1 MPCQITMLRFILSV
15 LTAVAVAIVNT
26 VKYFLVRPIVDGGTV
41 MLSRVF
47 KELQW
52 TRLGESR
59 FSFYR
64 QMYSE
69 NARNRDGA
77 VKYRA
82 AWSRSKLFV
91 TDSKLAKRVCG
102 RFLDRPASGY
112 AEGDRLTHSLFN
124 LNGSEW
130 ARKRKLLSGSAFS
143 CRSMASAL
151 PAMYG
156 CARTAASEITV
167 GGETDAIRL
176 SRAYVWS
183 AFCLCIFGRR
193 GDDVLARATESLRH
207 ADTRRF
213 GLASDD
219 RGYATASRRF
229 RRFVRRSR
237 QTTTAECTFLKAF
250 DGLSESFPSQW
261 NDDDT
266 DAHCVMFFTGGYTS
280 TASAVA
286 FAMYE
291 IARDGSVQEQ
301 LRNEIARTAGDA
313 SARPVL
319 QSCRYLDRVVKEV
332 LRKYPPF
339 ASLSRSRS
347 GGVAPIRETDDAL
360 SAVPRGMPVVVP
372 VSGLHHDAAFFPD
385 PDAFDPNR
393 FAESCER
400 TSYMPFGSG
409 PRRCIGETFAT
420 LMIKIF
426 IVAILQSYRLTL
438 PETYSLPKFSPRKF
452 TTSVDRMTIVF
463 TNI

>member
-1 MPCQITMLRFILSV
+1 MLRFILSV
-15 LTAVAVAIVNT
+15 LMTIVNA
-26 VKYFLVRPIVDGGTV
+26 VKYFLARPIINGGTV
-41 MLSRVF
+41 FLGRVF

-82 AWSRSKLFV
+82 TWSRSKLLV

-112 AEGDRLTHSLFN
+112 VEDDRFTQSLFN

-130 ARKRKLLSGSAFS
+130 ARRRKLLSRSAFS
-143 CRSMASAL
+143 FRSMALAL
-151 PAMYG
+151 PVMYG
-156 CARTAASEITV
+156 CARTVASEISD
-167 GGETDAIRL
+167 GGETDTMRL

-183 AFCLCIFGRR
+183 AFCRCIFGRH
-193 GDDVLARATESLRH
+193 GNDALARATESLRH
-207 ADTRRF
+207 ADTQRF

-219 RGYATASRRF
+219 HTYASASHRF
-229 RRFVRRSR
+229 RQFIQRSR
-237 QTTTAECTFLKAF
+237 QTATASQSTFLKEF
-250 DGLSESFPSQW
+250 DGLSESFPDQW

-266 DAHCVMFFTGGYTS
+266 DAHCAMFFTGGYTS
-280 TASAVA
+280 TASAIA

-291 IARDGSVQEQ
+291 IARDGSVQEE
-301 LRNEIARTAGDA
+301 LRNEIARTAGPGDA
-313 SARPVL
+313 SDQSVL
-319 QSCRYLDRVVKEV
+319 QSCQYLDRVVKEV

-339 ASLSRSRS
+339 ASLSRSCS
-347 GGVAPIRETDDAL
+347 DGITPTREPDDML
-360 SAVPRGMPVVVP
+360 SAVPRGTPVVVP
-372 VSGLHHDAAFFPD
+372 VSGLHYDAAFFPD

-393 FAESCER
+393 FTEPGER

-409 PRRCIGETFAT
+409 PRRCIGEKFAT

-426 IVAILQSYRLTL
+426 IVAILESYRLTL
-438 PETYSLPKFSPRKF
+438 PETYSLPRFTPRKF
-452 TTSVDRMTIVF
+452 TTSVDRMTIIF